1 MNGEI
6 QMLYFTIFILICLSG
21 GFIYFNFDKLV
32 NELFWH
38 LSEMKD
44 SFEHWRMRNERQN
57 K

>member
-1 MNGEI
+1 
-6 QMLYFTIFILICLSG
+6 MLYFTLFILICLSG
-21 GFIYFNFDKLV
+21 EFIYFNFDKLI